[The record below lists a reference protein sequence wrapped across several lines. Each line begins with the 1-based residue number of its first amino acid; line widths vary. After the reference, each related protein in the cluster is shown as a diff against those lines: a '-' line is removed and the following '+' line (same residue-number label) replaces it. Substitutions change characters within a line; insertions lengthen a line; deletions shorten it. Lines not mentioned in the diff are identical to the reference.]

1 MFDDLDTTESNA
13 GKRQESSQDKEKFS
27 WWIGGWAPFIAIV
40 VFALAY
46 FPLENRFWSWQF
58 AVTLSYVTLVLCRAC
73 GLAFRDSDDLFG
85 NLRVPEFMGKLLIRQ
100 ILVLAL
106 VSFGAYFWRF
116 LKPSLP
122 EWITHEYHRG
132 SYWDLCGL
140 FLASLVAVK
149 EASWMAARIKRKFPE
164 LEDPA

>member
-1 MFDDLDTTESNA
+1 MFDDLDTTESSA
-13 GKRQESSQDKEKFS
+13 VKAQESSQDKEKFS

-40 VFALAY
+40 VFAVAY
-46 FPLENRFWSWQF
+46 FPLDNHFWSWQF
-58 AVTLSYVTLVLCRAC
+58 AVTLSYATLVLCRAC
-73 GLAFRDSDDLFG
+73 GLAFKDADDLFG

-100 ILVLAL
+100 IPVLAL
-106 VSFGAYFWRF
+106 VSFGAFFWRF

-140 FLASLVAVK
+140 FLAALVAVK
-149 EASWMAARIKRKFPE
+149 EASWMADRIKRKLPE
-164 LEDPA
+164 LGDSM